1 MKATVQVHWLAT
13 TQYVYRVT
21 RVRDLTGEHIIVTM
35 IRHES
40 LVEKHYMST
49 FQRLASGLAFPE
61 GPIALSDGSLLIVEM
76 FGPYLT
82 RIHANGRV
90 ERICAVPGGPN
101 GIAMGPDGRV
111 YVCNNGAA
119 FSGVFR
125 NNNWDLWYSDVAT
138 YVGGAIQAI
147 DLTTCAI
154 ETLYTQS
161 DGIPLSAPNDIV
173 FDAHGGFYF
182 TDLGYMHDTRKRTG
196 IYYASPHGD
205 AMRFVV
211 GSESANGVGLAPDG
225 ETLYWNITPTAQVMA
240 CQLAAPGVVA
250 HAPQQLYRFDTGCM
264 LDSLAIDSA
273 GNVCVAIL
281 GAGAIG
287 VITPTGELCEYYAT
301 GSSGTTN
308 ICFGGADLRTAF
320 VTLGGSGEVV
330 TMRWPRAGLAL
341 AW

>member
-119 FSGVFR
+119 FSG
-125 NNNWDLWYSDVAT
+125 YT
-138 YVGGAIQAI
+138 AI
-147 DLTTCAI
+147 T
-154 ETLYTQS
+154 
-161 DGIPLSAPNDIV
+161 
-173 FDAHGGFYF
+173 
-182 TDLGYMHDTRKRTG
+182 TG
-196 IYYASPHGD
+196 IYGIPTSPPIAEGRFKPSISRHVPLRHSTRKAMVSHCRPRTTSSLMRTAAFISPISAICMIPASVPVSTMQVHT
-205 AMRFVV
+205 AMRCALWWAA
-211 GSESANGVGLAPDG
+211 SRL
-225 ETLYWNITPTAQVMA
+225 MA
-240 CQLAAPGVVA
+240 
-250 HAPQQLYRFDTGCM
+250 
-264 LDSLAIDSA
+264 
-273 GNVCVAIL
+273 
-281 GAGAIG
+281 
-287 VITPTGELCEYYAT
+287 
-301 GSSGTTN
+301 
-308 ICFGGADLRTAF
+308 
-320 VTLGGSGEVV
+320 
-330 TMRWPRAGLAL
+330 
-341 AW
+341 